1 MRGFASLPIC
11 FALDERKSLVGDQ
24 RPRLSK
30 QHSNEPSTANCQ
42 AVSPVA
48 FCYDGIKNDRM
59 PPVWMYAHEK
69 RERQRQW
76 QEENVRAEAQ
86 EQLWRRSYE
95 QARVQALNAFI
106 EGEGRAAFNHA
117 YTGFQELYRAIH
129 PTTYQRHAI
138 EAALARVEREAFQFP
153 DYNTWILAKQLSE
166 E

>member
-106 EGEGRAAFNHA
+106 EGEG
-117 YTGFQELYRAIH
+117 IH